1 MSLEKDNVIEDV
13 MKLLIAYGPEK
24 FKDSMELIY
33 NQAMQIERSQVLQAQ
48 PYERNEERLGY
59 ANGFKPK
66 KFSTSLGK
74 LDLQIPQVRGDISFY
89 PSSLERGCRSE
100 KALKLALAE
109 MYIQGVSTR
118 KVQAITEQLCGT
130 SISSTQVSRL
140 SAELDVSL
148 NAFRE
153 RELKD
158 PYRYVYL
165 DARYEKIRHNG
176 SVIDMAVLIALG
188 VNTRTGKREILGI
201 STELSEAEVHWRHFM
216 QSLQKRGLH
225 GVELFI
231 SDDHSGLKAARKAVF
246 PSIPWQ
252 RCQFHFQQNAQSYA
266 PKRSMKKE
274 LADAVKYI
282 FNSASKEEAI
292 AKCKAISAKYETAAP
307 AFCEWLEENIEDSL
321 TVFDFPES
329 HRRRIRTSN
338 TLERLNQE
346 IRRRTR
352 VARLFPNEASCLR
365 LVTAILVEHHDNWV
379 TGKKYLNFEME
390 TDNLNMNQ
398 KPFYRRNVA

>member
-1 MSLEKDNVIEDV
+1 MSLKKDNVIKEV
-13 MKLLIAYGPEK
+13 MELLIEYGPEK

-140 SAELDVSL
+140 SAELDVNL
-148 NAFRE
+148 HAFRE

-165 DARYEKIRHNG
+165 DARYEKIRHG
-176 SVIDMAVLIALG
+176 GHVIDMAILIAMG
-188 VNTRTGKREILGI
+188 VNTRSGKREILGV
-201 STELSEAEVHWRHFM
+201 SAELSEAKVHWRHFM

-231 SDDHSGLKAARKAVF
+231 SDDHGGLKAARKSVF

-252 RCQFHFQQNAQSYA
+252 RCQFHFQKNAQDYA
-266 PKRSMKKE
+266 PNKAMKRD
-274 LADAVKYI
+274 LADAVRYI
-282 FNSASKEEAI
+282 FDSLNKEQALQKTKEI
-292 AKCKAISAKYETAAP
+292 VEFYSDKAPRFS
-307 AFCEWLEENIEDSL
+307 EWLEENIEETL
-321 TVFDFPES
+321 TVFEFPES

-338 TLERLNQE
+338 ALERLNQE

-365 LVTAILVEHHDNWV
+365 LVTAVLVEHHENWV

-390 TDNLNMNQ
+390 TENLNMNP
-398 KPFYRRNVA
+398 KPFYRINVA